1 MTGKNIVLTIIVA
14 GAAAY
19 ASWQFVPPRWTPLN
33 FIGLFLAAV
42 GFLLWTTARFQL
54 GVSFAVTAQARHLVT
69 RGIYSRIRNPIYV
82 FGSLFVAGFILMLGR
97 PMWLLIFAIII
108 PLQIWRAGNEAKVL
122 EEKFGEEYR
131 AYRANTWF

>member
-19 ASWQFVPPRWTPLN
+19 AGWQFVPPRWTPLN

-69 RGIYSRIRNPIYV
+69 RGIYSSIRNPIYV

>member
-14 GAAAY
+14 AAA
-19 ASWQFVPPRWTPLN
+19 ASAGWQFLPPRWTPLN